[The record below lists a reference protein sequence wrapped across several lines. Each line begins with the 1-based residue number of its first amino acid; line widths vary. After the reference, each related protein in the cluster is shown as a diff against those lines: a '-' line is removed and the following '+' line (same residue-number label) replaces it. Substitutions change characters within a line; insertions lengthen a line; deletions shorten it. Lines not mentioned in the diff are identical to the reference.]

1 MKKYIQL
8 LLLTSVFY
16 ACGSKEKKEAV
27 VKNENNTINVLTLT
41 NAQLKNTGIAL
52 GKIQSKNMASILKVS
67 GIIGVPPQNMVSIS
81 VPLGGFLKYTKLL
94 PGMHIAKGEAIA
106 TMEDQQYIQLQQDF
120 LTATA
125 NLKFAELEYQRQRE
139 LNVSK
144 ASSDKSLEQS
154 EANFQTLKITVKS
167 LSEKLKLIGINPA
180 TLNEKNLSRT
190 VEIHSPI
197 DGYVSHVNV
206 NIGKYVNP
214 TDVLF
219 ELVNPDD
226 IHLNLTVYEKDLNKL
241 FINQPLLAYNNH
253 QPDMKYTCEIILIG
267 KDLSPER
274 SVEVHCHFE
283 KYDKT
288 LIPGMYMNADI
299 EVNINQATVVPDEAI
314 VRFEN
319 QHYIFTAKNKNTFEM
334 IEVKTGN
341 NENGLTEIQ
350 MDKVYNNSAIVTKGA
365 YNLLMQLKNSD
376 AEE

>member
-1 MKKYIQL
+1 
-8 LLLTSVFY
+8 
-16 ACGSKEKKEAV
+16 
-27 VKNENNTINVLTLT
+27 
-41 NAQLKNTGIAL
+41 
-52 GKIQSKNMASILKVS
+52 MASILKVS
-67 GIIGVPPQNMVSIS
+67 GIIDVPPQNMVSVS

-94 PGMHIAKGEAIA
+94 PGMHITKGEAIA
-106 TMEDQQYIQLQQDF
+106 TMEDQQYIQLQQDY
-120 LTATA
+120 LTAAA
-125 NLKFAELEYQRQRE
+125 NLKFAELEYQRQKD
-139 LNVSK
+139 LNASK
-144 ASSDKSLEQS
+144 ASSDKSLEQA
-154 EANFQTLKITVKS
+154 EAAYLTLKISTKS
-167 LSEKLKLIGINPA
+167 YSEKLKLIGINPA

-206 NIGKYVNP
+206 NIGKFVNP
-214 TDVLF
+214 SDVLF

-226 IHLNLTVYEKDLNKL
+226 IHLKLTVYEKDLNKL
-241 FINQPLLAYNNH
+241 FINQPLVAYNNH
-253 QPDMKYTCEIILIG
+253 QPDVKYPCEIILIG

-299 EVNINQATVVPDEAI
+299 EVNINRANVVPDESI

-319 QHYIFTAKNKNTFEM
+319 KHYIFEAKNKNTFEM

-341 NENGLTEIQ
+341 NENGLTEIEI
-350 MDKVYNNSAIVTKGA
+350 DEAHKNSDFVVQGA

-376 AEE
+376 EEE

>member
-1 MKKYIQL
+1 
-8 LLLTSVFY
+8 
-16 ACGSKEKKEAV
+16 
-27 VKNENNTINVLTLT
+27 
-41 NAQLKNTGIAL
+41 
-52 GKIQSKNMASILKVS
+52 
-67 GIIGVPPQNMVSIS
+67 
-81 VPLGGFLKYTKLL
+81 
-94 PGMHIAKGEAIA
+94 
-106 TMEDQQYIQLQQDF
+106 
-120 LTATA
+120 
-125 NLKFAELEYQRQRE
+125 
-139 LNVSK
+139 
-144 ASSDKSLEQS
+144 
-154 EANFQTLKITVKS
+154 
-167 LSEKLKLIGINPA
+167 LIGITPA

-206 NIGKYVNP
+206 NIGKFVNP
-214 TDVLF
+214 SDVLF

-241 FINQPLLAYNNH
+241 FINQPLVAYNNH
-253 QPDMKYTCEIILIG
+253 QPDVKYPCEIILIG

-299 EVNINQATVVPDEAI
+299 EVNINRANVVPDESI

-319 QHYIFTAKNKNTFEM
+319 KHYIFKAKNKNTFEM

-341 NENGLTEIQ
+341 NENGLTEIEI
-350 MDKVYNNSAIVTKGA
+350 DEAHKNSDFVVQGA

-376 AEE
+376 EEE